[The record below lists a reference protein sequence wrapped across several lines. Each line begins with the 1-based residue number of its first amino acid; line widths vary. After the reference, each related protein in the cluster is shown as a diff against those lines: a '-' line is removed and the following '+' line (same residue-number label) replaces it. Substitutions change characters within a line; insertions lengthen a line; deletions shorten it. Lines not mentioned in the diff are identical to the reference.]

1 MTGVNLIAQ
10 KLIACGECD
19 ALYRRI
25 SLNTECT
32 AFCTRCGAEL
42 FRSPTFRLDTL
53 LALTLGSLVVFLIAN
68 TFPLVTLAIK
78 GIHHEATLLGAIV
91 TLYREGMPIVS
102 GFVLMVTILFPLVE
116 LMALLYLLL
125 PLRQGRRPAQFRFS
139 IRVVHA
145 VRPWGMIE
153 VFVLG
158 VLIALVKLSTV
169 GNIVPGIALW
179 AFGALT
185 VLLAALLMVDAR
197 CLWDFLE
204 ERAGGYAS

>member
-1 MTGVNLIAQ
+1 MTGINLIAQ
-10 KLIACGECD
+10 NLIACGECD
-19 ALYRRI
+19 ALYRGI
-25 SLNTECT
+25 PLHTEGA

-53 LALTLGSLVVFLIAN
+53 LALTLASLVLFLIAN
-68 TFPLVTLAIK
+68 TFPLVTLAVK
-78 GIHHEATLLGAIV
+78 GIHHESTLLGAIV
-91 TLYREGMPIVS
+91 TLYREGMPIIS
-102 GFVLMVTILFPLVE
+102 GFVLLATILFPLVE
-116 LMALLYLLL
+116 LMALLYLLI
-125 PLRQGRRPAQFRFS
+125 PLQQGRRPAQFRFS

-169 GNIVPGIALW
+169 GNIVPGVALW

-185 VLLAALLMVDAR
+185 VLLAAMLTVDAR

-204 ERAGGYAS
+204 KRAGSYAS

>member
-1 MTGVNLIAQ
+1 
-10 KLIACGECD
+10 
-19 ALYRRI
+19 
-25 SLNTECT
+25 
-32 AFCTRCGAEL
+32 
-42 FRSPTFRLDTL
+42 
-53 LALTLGSLVVFLIAN
+53 
-68 TFPLVTLAIK
+68 
-78 GIHHEATLLGAIV
+78 
-91 TLYREGMPIVS
+91 
-102 GFVLMVTILFPLVE
+102 
-116 LMALLYLLL
+116 
-125 PLRQGRRPAQFRFS
+125 
-139 IRVVHA
+139 
-145 VRPWGMIE
+145 MIE